1 MRYLKLIVPFLFIS
15 VSAFSQ
21 LGPPPPG
28 PPPTEGQIP
37 ITDHIEIL
45 VAAGI
50 LLGIYT
56 IIRSKKRSQ
65 IKKLSKITK

>member
-1 MRYLKLIVPFLFIS
+1 MRYLKLIIPFLFIC

-21 LGPPPPG
+21 PPVD

-56 IIRSKKRSQ
+56 IIRSKKKSQ